1 MTEATMRAAS
11 LFELG
16 QKLTGELGTLIRTVA
31 TVVVMWLVL
40 RTLAHTR
47 GQLAPM
53 VGAAMLGALALFFV
67 WNPRWLMDRIS
78 ETLAMAPAPHI
89 LHALP
94 V

>member
-1 MTEATMRAAS
+1 MLALS

-16 QKLTGELGTLIRTVA
+16 QKLTGELGSLIRTVA

-67 WNPRWLMDRIS
+67 WNPRWLMDRLS
-78 ETLAMAPAPHI
+78 ETLAMIPAPQI

>member
-1 MTEATMRAAS
+1 MTEATMLAAS
-11 LFELG
+11 LFELA

-53 VGAAMLGALALFFV
+53 VGSAMLGALALFFV

-78 ETLAMAPAPHI
+78 ETLAMIPAPQI
-89 LHALP
+89 LHTLP

>member
-1 MTEATMRAAS
+1 MLALS

-16 QKLTGELGTLIRTVA
+16 QKLTGKLGSLIRTVA

-67 WNPRWLMDRIS
+67 WNPRWLMDRLS
-78 ETLAMAPAPHI
+78 ETLAMIPAPQI

>member
-1 MTEATMRAAS
+1 MLGAS

-16 QKLTGELGTLIRTVA
+16 EKLTGQLGSLIRAVA
-31 TVVVMWLVL
+31 TLVVMWLVL

-67 WNPRWLMDRIS
+67 WNPRWLMDRLS
-78 ETLAMAPAPHI
+78 ETLSMPPAAPI
-89 LHALP
+89 VRTLP
-94 V
+94 PT